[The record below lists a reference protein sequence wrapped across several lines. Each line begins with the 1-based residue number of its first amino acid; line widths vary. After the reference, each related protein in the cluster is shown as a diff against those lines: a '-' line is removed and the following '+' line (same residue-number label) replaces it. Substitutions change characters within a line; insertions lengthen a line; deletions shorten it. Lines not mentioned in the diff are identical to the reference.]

1 MLIGLFSSALMILAS
16 AAESDDIKEEIAELK
31 KQAEALEEKK
41 DDLDAE
47 IEANDLEKAGYI
59 AQKSAIDREMNLT
72 IEQIAN
78 TEALIEMYDF
88 LIAEKQSDLLE
99 AQNNEAAL
107 YETYKEHIRYLEEHG
122 AVTYIAI
129 LFNAG
134 SFSDFLN
141 RLDWIRSISAADELM
156 MEELAQATE
165 EIRAAQDAL
174 FEAEAEIEEQ
184 KTTLEAQKAVLDEQS
199 AEAQVLID
207 QYAQQTDEMQQV
219 QLQYDA
225 MMDLVYDEI
234 AAKQK
239 EYEAAKAAEEEETRR
254 AAAAAAAAAGN
265 KNNGGSSSGGSSTGG
280 SSSGGSN
287 SGSSS
292 AGGSYSG
299 SFIWPVSGGYIT
311 SPYGMRMHP
320 VYGYEK
326 MHYGIDIGGLY
337 TGAPVYA
344 TASGTVTLAGWDDS
358 AGNWIMISHSGG
370 YASAYMHLSKI
381 AVKYGQYVSQGQL
394 IGYVGS
400 TGASTGPHLHFAMY
414 YNGCFINPSN
424 YVG

>member
-16 AAESDDIKEEIAELK
+16 AAESDDIKEEIDELK

-78 TEALIEMYDF
+78 TEALIEMYDL

-239 EYEAAKAAEEEETRR
+239 EYEAAKAAEEEEARK
-254 AAAAAAAAAGN
+254 AAAAAAAAGN

-370 YASAYMHLSKI
+370 YASAYMHLSGF

>member
-16 AAESDDIKEEIAELK
+16 AAESDDIKEEIDELK

-78 TEALIEMYDF
+78 TEALIEMYDL

-239 EYEAAKAAEEEETRR
+239 EYEAAKAAEEEEARK

-370 YASAYMHLSKI
+370 YASAYMHLSGF